1 MIQSMSEDPMSEVS
15 TLVELLRIRGNQD
28 AGRLAFTFLKD
39 GEHEESRLTYG
50 ELDQSAQRIAARLQA
65 MGLEGERVLLL
76 YPSGLEFIAAFFG
89 CLYAGAIAIPASAP
103 RNLRA
108 LQHLRSIT
116 DDAQPKLVLTSEGVW
131 ARVEPLLSQ
140 TGLDSL
146 RWLTDQSLNSMTA
159 GEWHE
164 PQIDGDTLAFLQYTS
179 GSTSEPKGVMVAH
192 RNVLAN
198 NRMLRESF
206 GQDEDSVVVSWL
218 PLFHDMGLVGNVLQV
233 IYQGAQCVLM
243 PPEAFLMKPV
253 RWLQAISRYGAQ
265 NSGGP
270 NFAYELCARRVTAE
284 QKASLDLSKWEVAF
298 IGAEPV
304 RAGTLERFAEAFSSC
319 GFRGAALYPC
329 YGLAEA
335 SLFVAGESKLKGYQA
350 IDFQARSLE
359 EHCAVPCADADVG
372 ALKARRLVGC
382 GHGWV
387 GQEISIV
394 DPASSFLC
402 ESGRVGEVWVSGP
415 NVAQGYWGRG
425 GDSQETFRAHVIG
438 DGATTYLRTG
448 DLGFFYDGKLFICGR
463 FKDHII
469 IAGRNHYP
477 ADIEQAVEQCHHA
490 IRTGA
495 CAAFSVEVDDFERLV
510 VVAELERTYRE
521 DDRSVVQAIR
531 QAVAEAHDLMPH
543 SITLLNPTGC
553 PRTSSG
559 KIIRHACRT
568 SWLDGTLNIWKP
580 RR

>member
-1 MIQSMSEDPMSEVS
+1 MSDPNNFDSMSEVS
-15 TLVELLRIRGNQD
+15 TLVELLRLRGSQD
-28 AGRLAFTFLKD
+28 ADRLAFTFLKD
-39 GEHEESRLTYG
+39 GEHESGQLTYT
-50 ELDQSAQRIAARLQA
+50 ELDQLAQRIGARLQT
-65 MGLEGERVLLL
+65 MGLAGERVLLL

-103 RNLRA
+103 RNLRG

-116 DDAQPKLVLTSEGVW
+116 EDAQPKLVLASAGVW
-131 ARVEPLLSQ
+131 SRVEPLLGQ
-140 TGLDSL
+140 AGLESL
-146 RWLTDQSLNSMTA
+146 RWQTDESLSAMPA
-159 GEWHE
+159 GEWQDPSVSGE
-164 PQIDGDTLAFLQYTS
+164 TLAFLQYTS
-179 GSTSEPKGVMVAH
+179 GSTSKPKGVMVAH

-233 IYQGAQCVLM
+233 IYQGARCVLM

-304 RAGTLERFAEAFSSC
+304 RAGTLVRFAGAFTTC
-319 GFRGAALYPC
+319 GFREAALYPC

-335 SLFVAGESKLKGYQA
+335 TLFVAGGSKLEGYQA
-350 IDFQARSLE
+350 INFKASSLE
-359 EHCAVPCADADVG
+359 EHHAVPCDDSDG
-372 ALKARRLVGC
+372 TKLRRLVSC

-387 GQEISIV
+387 DQKIAIV
-394 DPASSFLC
+394 DPASGILC
-402 ESGRVGEVWVSGP
+402 ASGSVGEIWVSGQ

-425 GDSQETFRAHVIG
+425 GDSRETFYAHLVG
-438 DGATTYLRTG
+438 DEGTAYLRTW
-448 DLGFFYDGKLFICGR
+448 DLGFFHHDKLFIAGR
-463 FKDHII
+463 LKDHII
-469 IAGRNHYP
+469 IAGRNHHP
-477 ADIEQAVEQCHHA
+477 SDIEQTVEQCHSA
-490 IRTGA
+490 VRAGA
-495 CAAFSVEVDDFERLV
+495 CAAFSLDIRDSECLV
-510 VVAELERTYRE
+510 IVAELERTYRSE
-521 DDRSVVQAIR
+521 DDREMVQAIR
-531 QAVAEAHDLMPH
+531 QAVAEGHDLMPH

-568 SWLDGTLNIWKP
+568 AWLDGTLKIWKP
-580 RR
+580 RV